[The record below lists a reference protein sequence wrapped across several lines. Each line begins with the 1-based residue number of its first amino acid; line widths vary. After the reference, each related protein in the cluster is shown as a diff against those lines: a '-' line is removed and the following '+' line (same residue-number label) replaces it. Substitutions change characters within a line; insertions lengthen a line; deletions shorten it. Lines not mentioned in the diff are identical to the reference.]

1 MKKLLLFSFLALV
14 GAFSSMATL
23 RMPAY
28 YGNHMVLQRD
38 VPVLLRGEAEP
49 GKRVTAVLGD
59 NKATVKPGKTA
70 VGKYRFLRIRLGALI
85 RCRLRLVKKC
95 LISTIFFLERCGY
108 VADSRIWNFVCVQQ
122 LMPRRK

>member
-1 MKKLLLFSFLALV
+1 
-14 GAFSSMATL
+14 
-23 RMPAY
+23 
-28 YGNHMVLQRD
+28 MVLQRD

-59 NKATVKPGKTA
+59 NKATVKAGKDGRWQISLPAYKAGGPYTLQVTA
-70 VGKYRFLRIRLGALI
+70 GKEVLNFDDIL
-85 RCRLRLVKKC
+85 
-95 LISTIFFLERCGY
+95 LERCGY

>member
-1 MKKLLLFSFLALV
+1 MKKLLLFSLLALV

-38 VPVLLRGEAEP
+38 VPVLLRGKAEP

-59 NKATVKPGKTA
+59 NKATVKAGKDGRWQISLPA
-70 VGKYRFLRIRLGALI
+70 YKAGALI

-95 LISTIFFLERCGY
+95 LISTIFSLERCGY

>member
-38 VPVLLRGEAEP
+38 VPVLIRGELSP
-49 GKRVTAVLGD
+49 VRG
-59 NKATVKPGKTA
+59 
-70 VGKYRFLRIRLGALI
+70 
-85 RCRLRLVKKC
+85 
-95 LISTIFFLERCGY
+95 
-108 VADSRIWNFVCVQQ
+108 
-122 LMPRRK
+122 